1 MKKIKLYDCII
12 WVITLILISL
22 IFTLPDTVPIHWDN
36 NFKVDGYGNRNTFL
50 ILALLPISIYY
61 GILFTKYID
70 PKKKNF
76 EGREKIFK
84 IFRNVL
90 SGFFVVLALF
100 FYYLILNPE
109 ADIQQL
115 FIILIG
121 IFMLGMGNYLPKVPQ
136 NYYIGIKTSWALSSP
151 YVWKR
156 THKMG
161 GYSFAIAGLLMIVL
175 SFLQIENLMT
185 WMLVI
190 ILISSGITV
199 WYSYNVYQNKPKDID

>member
-36 NFKVDGYGNRNTFL
+36 NFKVDAYGNRNTFL

-84 IFRNVL
+84 IFRNGL

-109 ADIQQL
+109 ADI
-115 FIILIG
+115 
-121 IFMLGMGNYLPKVPQ
+121 PQ

>member
-1 MKKIKLYDCII
+1 MKKIKLNDYII
-12 WVITLILISL
+12 WVITIILL
-22 IFTLPDTVPIHWDN
+22 AFIFTLPHTVPIHWDN
-36 NFKVDGYGNRNTFL
+36 QFQVDGYGSRYTFL
-50 ILALLPISIYY
+50 IFALLPISIYY
-61 GILFTKYID
+61 GILFTKHID

-76 EGREKIFK
+76 EGREKIFE
-84 IFRNVL
+84 IFRNGL

-100 FYYLILNPE
+100 FYYLTLNPE

-115 FIILIG
+115 FTILIG
-121 IFMLGMGNYLPKVPQ
+121 IVMLGKGNYLPKVPQ

-151 YVWKR
+151 YVWKK

-161 GYSFAIAGLLMIVL
+161 GYSFAIAGLFMIIL

-190 ILISSGITV
+190 ILINGAITV
-199 WYSYNVYQNKPKDID
+199 WYSYTMYKNKPRDID

>member
-1 MKKIKLYDCII
+1 MKKIKLNDYII
-12 WVITLILISL
+12 WVITIILL
-22 IFTLPDTVPIHWDN
+22 AFIFTLPHTVPIHWDN
-36 NFKVDGYGNRNTFL
+36 QFQVDGYGSRYTFL
-50 ILALLPISIYY
+50 IFALLPISIYY
-61 GILFTKYID
+61 GILFTKHID

-76 EGREKIFK
+76 EGREKIFE
-84 IFRNVL
+84 IFRNGL

-100 FYYLILNPE
+100 FYYLTLNPE

-151 YVWKR
+151 YVWKK

-161 GYSFAIAGLLMIVL
+161 GYSFAIAGLFMIIL

-190 ILISSGITV
+190 ILINGAITV
-199 WYSYNVYQNKPKDID
+199 WYSYTMYKNKPRDID

>member
-1 MKKIKLYDCII
+1 MKKIKLNDYII
-12 WVITLILISL
+12 WVITIILIAL
-22 IFTLPDTVPIHWDN
+22 IFTLPHTVPIHWDN
-36 NFKVDGYGNRNTFL
+36 QFQVDGYGSRYTFL
-50 ILALLPISIYY
+50 IFALLPISIYY
-61 GILFTKYID
+61 GILFTKHID

-76 EGREKIFK
+76 DGREKIFE
-84 IFRNVL
+84 IFRNGL

-100 FYYLILNPE
+100 FYYLTLNPE

-151 YVWKR
+151 YVWKK

-161 GYSFAIAGLLMIVL
+161 GYCFAIAGLFMIIL

-190 ILISSGITV
+190 ILINGSITV
-199 WYSYNVYQNKPKDID
+199 WYSYTMYKNKPRDID